1 MPDVTGK
8 PDNDQTWAEVKYVIL
23 FLVEKEETMQ
33 FVRILESVID
43 YYFKFM
49 IILIAIFLE
58 ILFLVIGAIVVI
70 FTRRITKP
78 IQILTVYTDKLQIAE
93 DKEKKE

>member
-23 FLVEKEETMQ
+23 FLVEKEESMQ
-33 FVRILESVID
+33 FVRILEDIID

-49 IILIAIFLE
+49 IFLILIFLL
-58 ILFLVIGAIVVI
+58 ILFIVIGAIVVI

-78 IQILTVYTDKLQIAE
+78 IQILTDYTDELQIAA
-93 DKEKKE
+93 DK

>member
-43 YYFKFM
+43 YYFKFI
-49 IILIAIFLE
+49 IILIAIFLD

-78 IQILTVYTDKLQIAE
+78 IQILTDYTDKLQIAE